1 MKVKA
6 QKETKKMDTML
17 RVFAAVGVI
26 TVGIFMLGCGS
37 DEEEDSPVPTVEEEQ
52 KIIFGLDG
60 DTYRNR
66 RLFKVSNL
74 PVDDWT
80 VKEVNKTIEGEETR
94 DFFGWIPLPFS
105 LYHTTYIHEE
115 DFNID
120 QMSNEVIALLFMQ
133 PTSEADFA
141 DTLPKAF
148 ENRIPF
154 IYIFIELQ
162 SSTDFD
168 SSKRAAVHNLE
179 ALTPPF
185 DWEDEMHEVINQA
198 AISSRDGRHGYFWE
212 IVLNTQTP
220 QLINEQP
227 LDIESKAKQSF
238 FLSRLES
245 NRFIYRILFW
255 APTDQYD
262 TYVSVYDQIV
272 SSIEFRL

>member
-1 MKVKA
+1 MNSI
-6 QKETKKMDTML
+6 L
-17 RVFAAVGVI
+17 RVFVAIGAMI
-26 TVGIFMLGCGS
+26 LGIFIVGCGG
-37 DEEEDSPVPTVEEEQ
+37 DNEADAPAPTVEEEP
-52 KIIFGLDG
+52 KITFGLDG

-74 PVDDWT
+74 PIDDWT
-80 VKEVNKTIEGEETR
+80 VKEVSKAVEGGEETR

-105 LYHTTYIHEE
+105 LYNTTYIHEE
-115 DFNID
+115 DFAID
-120 QMSNEVIALLFMQ
+120 QMSNEVISLLFMQ

-162 SSTDFD
+162 SSTDFN
-168 SSKRAAVHNLE
+168 SSKNAAVHNLE

-185 DWEDEMHEVINQA
+185 DWEDKMHEVSNQA

-212 IVLNTQTP
+212 IVLNAQAP
-220 QLINEQP
+220 QLINEQF

-245 NRFIYRILFW
+245 NRFIYRLLFW
-255 APTDQYD
+255 SPTDQYD
-262 TYVSVYDQIV
+262 TYVSVYDKIV
-272 SSIEFRL
+272 SSVEFRL